1 MCLPQL
7 ISFTDNLADN
17 QNFQA
22 EIQATM
28 QQNTEDHRGTY
39 LKFHVHFYF
48 LD

>member
-1 MCLPQL
+1 M
-7 ISFTDNLADN
+7 ISFYRLDNKLASK
-17 QNFQA
+17 QNCQA
-22 EIQATM
+22 ETQASM